1 MATVDIKINNKT
13 YSGVS
18 SVNLP
23 LADGS
28 GYAPFNLDSSHI
40 ITKCSI
46 TYDLTDVTSSNTA
59 TSIASGSS
67 FETTLSTSLDGRI
80 VSGVVVT
87 MGGTTLSG
95 VYDSSTGVISITE
108 VTDDIS
114 ITATTA
120 VDLRA
125 PVFSI
130 TTPTVFDTTTS
141 AIDTGLYILNEDRDW
156 TICVDMITTTDASGG
171 RIASTYGSITNLEQN
186 LTIDLSSNARVKAW
200 WCGSKRE
207 ITTNVWVG
215 QKAGNIMKAVLTH
228 VAGTDTFSVK
238 VYAKNINNSTDNID
252 TNFGPNSF
260 SANTTNSLKVGHCS
274 SGSYQIN
281 SLYVYYRVLDADEI
295 SAYIAHE

>member
-130 TTPTVFDTTTS
+130 ATPTVIDTSSTY
-141 AIDTGLYILNEDRDW
+141 IDTGLSMLSEDRDW
-156 TICVDMITTTDASGG
+156 SICFDVETLANGTSGTLAN
-171 RIASTYGSITNLEQN
+171 ISE
-186 LTIDLSSNARVKAW
+186 SSNTNNGINSQLRTNNKTSLK
-200 WCGSKRE
+200 WCNITVNLGSY
-207 ITTNVWVG
+207 VWLG
-215 QKAGNIMKAVLTH
+215 EKSGNITKAVVTH
-228 VAGTDTFSVK
+228 VAGSGSLHGVA
-238 VYAKNINNSTDNID
+238 YAKNVANRVDNID
-252 TNFGPNSF
+252 TTVDSGTFI
-260 SANTTNSLKVGHCS
+260 ANTRNLTVCACS
-274 SGSYQIN
+274 AGSYQVN

-295 SAYIAHE
+295 SAYVAHE